1 MGRPPRSRWRLVA
14 DPPQEALAAVPG
26 DQAMISVVTD
36 LREYLY
42 DVFVAKFDFW
52 LAFGLAA
59 QLLFTARFV
68 IQWFASERAG
78 KSVVPMA
85 FWFLSMGG
93 GIMLLIYGIVRRE
106 PIIIL
111 GQALAVVIYLR
122 NIMLIINNRRAGGD
136 GS

>member
-1 MGRPPRSRWRLVA
+1 
-14 DPPQEALAAVPG
+14 
-26 DQAMISVVTD
+26 MISVVTD

-59 QLLFTARFV
+59 QLLFTARFL
-68 IQWFASERAG
+68 IQWLVSEKAG
-78 KSVVPMA
+78 KSVVPVA

-93 GIMLLIYGIVRRE
+93 GIMLLIYGLVRRE

-111 GQALAVVIYLR
+111 GQGLAVFIYLR
-122 NIMLIINNRRAGGD
+122 NIMLIF
-136 GS
+136 GSKKGASPDAS

>member
-1 MGRPPRSRWRLVA
+1 VV
-14 DPPQEALAAVPG
+14 DPAQEADAAVQG

-59 QLLFTARFV
+59 QALFTARFV
-68 IQWFASERAG
+68 IQWFASEKAG

-93 GIMLLIYGIVRRE
+93 GMMLLIYGIVRRE

-111 GQALAVVIYLR
+111 GQALAVFIYLR
-122 NIMLIINNRRAGGD
+122 NIMLIIKERRAGGD